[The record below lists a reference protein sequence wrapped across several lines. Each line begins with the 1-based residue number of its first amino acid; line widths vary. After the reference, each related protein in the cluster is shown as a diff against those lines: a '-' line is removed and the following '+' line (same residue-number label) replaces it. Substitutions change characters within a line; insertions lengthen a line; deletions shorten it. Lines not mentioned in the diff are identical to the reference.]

1 MSTLS
6 SNDEPDATPAPAA
19 ALARAVGL
27 HRSRWGA
34 PTLVARAP
42 GRVNLIGEHT
52 DYNDGFTLPM
62 ALPFDTV
69 IALSGAGDPESGL
82 VEVVS
87 EGFGEIAIDPAG
99 DPTAVEPWARHLAGV
114 VAILAGEGVASGGW
128 RAAITTDIPTGA
140 SLSSSAALEVAA
152 ITALIGRAG
161 RAMAPIEIAR
171 LGQRVENE
179 IVGLPSGIMDQFISA
194 GAVAG
199 HASLM
204 DCRSLTLTP
213 TPLPGGVV
221 IAIMDTGTR
230 RRLAEV
236 AYGERRAACERAA
249 AELGVVALR
258 DATVAQVATLHDPV
272 VRRRAH
278 HIVTENARTLAAAD
292 AMRADDAAELGRLMS
307 ASHASLRDDYEV
319 SGAGLDAIVEA
330 AMASPGCLGARMT
343 GGGFAGCAVA
353 LVDATSIDAFTTSVI
368 DGYRFEGHRAT
379 VWSCAPAAGASL
391 VDPDAVA

>member
-1 MSTLS
+1 
-6 SNDEPDATPAPAA
+6 
-19 ALARAVGL
+19 
-27 HRSRWGA
+27 
-34 PTLVARAP
+34 
-42 GRVNLIGEHT
+42 
-52 DYNDGFTLPM
+52 
-62 ALPFDTV
+62 
-69 IALSGAGDPESGL
+69 
-82 VEVVS
+82 
-87 EGFGEIAIDPAG
+87 
-99 DPTAVEPWARHLAGV
+99 
-114 VAILAGEGVASGGW
+114 
-128 RAAITTDIPTGA
+128 
-140 SLSSSAALEVAA
+140 
-152 ITALIGRAG
+152 
-161 RAMAPIEIAR
+161 MAPIEIAR

-179 IVGLPSGIMDQFISA
+179 VVGLPSGIMDQFISA

-213 TPLPGGVV
+213 TPLPSGVV
-221 IAIMDTGTR
+221 VAIMDTGTR

-249 AELGVVALR
+249 AELGVAALR

-278 HIVTENARTLAAAD
+278 HIVTENARTLAAAE
-292 AMRADDAAELGRLMS
+292 AMRSGDAAELGRLMS

-319 SGAGLDAIVEA
+319 SGAALDAIVEA

-353 LVDATSIDAFTTSVI
+353 LVDAASIDAFTAAVI
-368 DGYRFEGHRAT
+368 DGYRFEEHRAI

-391 VDPDAVA
+391 VDPSAVA